1 MYKNGL
7 LSENRVYH
15 HNLTENTVAD
25 TGQYFDRE
33 GMPYP
38 YPDSVKSYFNDQ
50 NEVYKLVS
58 VSHDSHNWDTTVIVF
73 DKVNHTFY
81 KVLSN
86 NCIKLQSLKDDSG
99 YTTAILE
106 INNEGVLR
114 KKTSFDYVFEK

>member
-1 MYKNGL
+1 M
-7 LSENRVYH
+7 
-15 HNLTENTVAD
+15 
-25 TGQYFDRE
+25 
-33 GMPYP
+33 
-38 YPDSVKSYFNDQ
+38 
-50 NEVYKLVS
+50 
-58 VSHDSHNWDTTVIVF
+58 IIF

-99 YTTAILE
+99 STTAILE